1 MDLGSIGVMLLK
13 RYSEVLKIPKRL
25 AEEIINR
32 NIFAYKFITDENC
45 LVLGS
50 KEENLNLLLAITLHR
65 KDYDREP
72 LKAEEV
78 KILEDTYNIIFR
90 RTFNR
95 SNNYEKKVL
104 TTLRVLFYQLK
115 KEEITQEEREK
126 SIAEEAAASGINC
139 KNTSTNWDEFT
150 N

>member
-1 MDLGSIGVMLLK
+1 MK
-13 RYSEVLKIPKRL
+13 RYSKVLQIPERL

-72 LKAEEV
+72 LKKEEE
-78 KILEDTYNIIFR
+78 KILEDTYNIIYR
-90 RTFNR
+90 IRCNKY
-95 SNNYEKKVL
+95 NCY
-104 TTLRVLFYQLK
+104 K
-115 KEEITQEEREK
+115 KEVIKLLKRRYPHKVEEEESIAEVGTEK
-126 SIAEEAAASGINC
+126 IIAEEATSDCKINY
-139 KNTSTNWDEFT
+139 KDTLSK
-150 N
+150 